1 MKAIE
6 RKEQQ
11 AQRSYDRAMQRSNST
26 SNNDA
31 GATISPEEEFMSSVE
46 EAKKATLI
54 MTENMIGSAGGVFN
68 KFKSFGFRSPT
79 SSDDKKDDSGV
90 EKDGVVYQSNPDET
104 KKNNTANIYT
114 EEIDF
119 AVPKSPKRSQQGT
132 EVTNQNDKNNTS
144 KDLFDLSDAPAPPVI
159 EKGVEDISVDDLFN
173 LDDTGV
179 TTTPNFT
186 IDDDD
191 EFSDFLS

>member
-1 MKAIE
+1 MKALE

-11 AQRSYDRAMQRSNST
+11 ARRSYDRAMQRSNST
-26 SNNDA
+26 SNNDT

-79 SSDDKKDDSGV
+79 SNYSGSDDKKDDSGV
-90 EKDGVVYQSNPDET
+90 EKVDV
-104 KKNNTANIYT
+104 KNNNTENIYT

-119 AVPKSPKRSQQGT
+119 AMPKSPKRSQQGT
-132 EVTNQNDKNNTS
+132 DVTNNQNDENNTS